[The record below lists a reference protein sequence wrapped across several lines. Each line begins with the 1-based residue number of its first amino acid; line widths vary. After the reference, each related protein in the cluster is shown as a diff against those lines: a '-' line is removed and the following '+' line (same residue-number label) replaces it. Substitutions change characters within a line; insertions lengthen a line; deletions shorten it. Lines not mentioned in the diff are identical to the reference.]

1 MQIARSAPLVDPTK
15 QIDDLKARG
24 LFRQLL
30 ETESA
35 QGRRVVIEGKSLL
48 NFCSNDYLG
57 LANNPLLLES
67 FRLGAEK
74 HGVGSGASPL
84 VCGRSSAHRTLEE
97 AVAKLTGRDRALI
110 FSSGYLA
117 NLAIIGAFAPARGD
131 QVFQD
136 KLNHASMI
144 DGALLSR
151 ARLHRYSHADPESL
165 RAALV
170 GPSSGN
176 KLVLTESVFS
186 MDGDIA
192 PLLEIADL
200 STKEKTCLAVDDAH
214 GFGVFGESGAGVLE
228 ALSLDQEQVPITMA
242 TFGKAIGCA
251 GAFVAG
257 PKDLIELM
265 VQKSR
270 PYIYSTA
277 LAPALAVAATKA
289 LQLLN
294 EEGWRREHLF
304 ALIERFRSGAEQE
317 GLDLMNSLSAI
328 QPLLTGSAERALA
341 MSKALYDAGIFI
353 TAIRPPT
360 VPVNTSRLRITLSAS
375 HTADDVDFL
384 LEKLSLA
391 ASTTRTKYTHE

>member
-1 MQIARSAPLVDPTK
+1 MQAARRKPTVDPLI
-15 QIDDLKARG
+15 QINDLKARG

-35 QGRRVVIEGKSLL
+35 QGRRVILNGKSLL

-57 LANNPLLLES
+57 LASNPQIIES

-74 HGVGSGASPL
+74 YGVGSGASPL
-84 VCGRSSAHRTLEE
+84 VCGRSSAHRGLEE
-97 AVAKLTGRDRALI
+97 AVAELTRRDKALI

-117 NLAIIGAFAPARGD
+117 NLAIINALAPGRSD
-131 QVFQD
+131 QIFED

-151 ARLHRYSHADPESL
+151 AKLFRYSHASTESL
-165 RAALV
+165 EATLA
-170 GPSSGN
+170 GKPSSR

-192 PLLEIADL
+192 PLAEIASL
-200 STKEKTCLAVDDAH
+200 SAREKACLAVDDAH
-214 GFGVFGESGAGVLE
+214 GFGVFGDSGAGVLE
-228 ALSLDQEQVPITMA
+228 ALDLDQEQVPIMMA

-257 PKDLIELM
+257 SKEVIELM
-265 VQKSR
+265 VQKAR

-289 LQLLN
+289 LHLLS
-294 EEGWRREHLF
+294 EEPWRREHLR
-304 ALIERFRSGAEQE
+304 ALITRFRTGAEQA
-317 GLDLMNSLSAI
+317 GLVLMESSSPI
-328 QPLLTGSAERALA
+328 QPLVTGSAERALA
-341 MSKALYDAGIFI
+341 MSKALYESGIFI

-360 VPVNTSRLRITLSAS
+360 VPINSSRLRITICAS
-375 HTADDVDFL
+375 HTTEDVDLL
-384 LEKLSLA
+384 LETLSVCGLNN
-391 ASTTRTKYTHE
+391 S